1 MDVLNWSLT
10 FKKAP
15 IYLNYVSEILGLK
28 YQGGGGED
36 NGQLINLP
44 HNNPERNK
52 ASWIMDFF
60 LGKITMKDKFYF
72 SLHLFSISIQA
83 TYIGNSLKFG
93 EILIIH
99 CPIPVSLLKIC
110 IIVFCFVCVCLILY
124 MHFMW
129 YYYKYCKK
137 Y

>member
-15 IYLNYVSEILGLK
+15 ILLNYVSEILGLK
-28 YQGGGGED
+28 YQGGRGGED

-44 HNNPERNK
+44 NNNPQRNK
-52 ASWIMDFF
+52 SCTFW
-60 LGKITMKDKFYF
+60 GKWQWKDKFYF
-72 SLHLFSISIQA
+72 SLHLISILIQA